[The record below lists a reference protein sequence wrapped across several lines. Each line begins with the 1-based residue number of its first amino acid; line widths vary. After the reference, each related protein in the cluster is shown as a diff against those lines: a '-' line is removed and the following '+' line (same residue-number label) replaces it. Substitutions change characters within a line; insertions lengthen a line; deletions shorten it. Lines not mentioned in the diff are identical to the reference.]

1 MRVGSQRHQRATDE
15 GFTLV
20 ELMVAIGVFLIA
32 STASISLIITA
43 STVIRDNADRVYA
56 ANLANSEIDRMR
68 DIGPDAITI
77 GQVTT
82 QHTSTQGSFTVSTT
96 SNWVGLNQ
104 VADSCSTATPGQAY
118 MRVHVEVSGEGLDS
132 PQVSDTLVAPPDDA
146 PAAAVGSVAVK
157 VVDALSQP
165 VSSVTVTGRDL
176 VGGGTF
182 SYVTGPDGC
191 IFVPNLTPS
200 ASWQLT
206 VSRTGFVGSPNSPT
220 TQVKQVLVGQST
232 PVTFEYAEAA
242 ALTFASPDADFTV
255 PATMPVSLTMDAST
269 ITTVATSGFP
279 ATRGSLWPAPA
290 GYQAWLGS
298 CNDADPASSIAP
310 RTMSLPRAAFE
321 TPAGGVTRASL
332 QGAAVKV
339 RGLLAN
345 TAVRIRHAAEA
356 SGRCTSTQTFDIGT
370 TNAKGVVKAFL
381 PFGRWTFVAP
391 GTPDITLVLDP
402 SEPAPVVSFP
412 LSNLDVPCPSPSP
425 SPTETVFPPAS
436 PAPSP
441 SPTLPCEV
449 TP

>member
-1 MRVGSQRHQRATDE
+1 MRMGWMRHENAADG

-32 STASISLIITA
+32 STASISLILTA

-68 DIGPDAITI
+68 DLGPSAITI

-82 QHTSTQGSFTVSTT
+82 QHSSTQGEFTVSTT

-118 MRVHVEVSGEGLDS
+118 MRVHVEVTGEDLGA

-157 VVDALSQP
+157 VVDALDEP
-165 VSSVTVTGRDL
+165 VSGITVSGRDL
-176 VGGGTF
+176 VGGSTF

-200 ASWQLT
+200 ASWQLS
-206 VSRTGFVGSPNSPT
+206 VARTGFVGSPDSPT

-242 ALTFASPDADFTV
+242 SLTFAAPTDEFLI
-255 PATMPVSLTMDAST
+255 PASMPVSLAMDASSVS
-269 ITTVATSGFP
+269 TVTPGAFP
-279 ATRGSLWPAPA
+279 ATTGSLWPSPA

-298 CNDADPASSIAP
+298 CNDADPASAISP
-310 RTMSLPRAAFE
+310 RTTSVPRSAFE
-321 TPAGGVTRASL
+321 TPAGGSTRASL

-339 RGLLAN
+339 RGLLAG
-345 TAVRIRHAAEA
+345 TTVRVRHAAEA
-356 SGRCTSTQTFDIGT
+356 TGRCLSAQTYDIGT
-370 TNAKGVVKAFL
+370 TTAKGIVRAYL
-381 PFGRWTFVAP
+381 PYGRWTVMAP
-391 GTPDITLVLDP
+391 GTPDITVVLDP
-402 SEPAPVVSFP
+402 SEPEPVVSFP
-412 LSNLDVPCPSPSP
+412 LANLDIPCPSPEPSP
-425 SPTETVFPPAS
+425 SESVFPPS